1 MLVPTLH
8 GRRARCNGAALLTP
22 RFEGCYQSLGELRPA
37 LRPFRAALAPPSSGP
52 HRRGRFGPSWEK
64 RMRTKIIAG
73 NLLTILV
80 VGLAAYAMVKTNV
93 ESAFAAEVDDRIT
106 NDFQLL
112 SQSIA
117 LNGRELLGLV
127 ESQAGGRPLQDVFGA
142 LDEGGRRQRAFEASQ
157 RVSTWLGDPARG
169 RGGRPDITAV
179 VDDAGRVVARDSD
192 VNAMFGVDLGAQIP
206 AIGEALRGNA
216 SVAVWESSQDNK
228 ALQVAVAPIR
238 GDAGRILGALVVGY
252 DLSNGLAA
260 GEGAVLSRDVAF
272 VWGDRVYSSSLDGG
286 SPAELQTY
294 LFSGGSA
301 ATTAARDQGTVS
313 APFLVTLEGQDH
325 TAVIGPLPSSTAHV
339 AMVVLGNRS
348 AQIAK
353 ASSVSFI
360 LLLTAIGALVI
371 AAYGFFM
378 GSSILAPIAQ
388 IEEGVL
394 QVMNGRTDYRLDI
407 QSQDFGGLA
416 YRINQLLNVLTKT
429 EEVDESGS
437 VAGGGGGWDQ
447 SKDASSVVEA
457 PGLAPASAA
466 SAAGGGEEAEA
477 DPEVAARLAAEP
489 EDAYYARVYNEY
501 VAAKQAVGEN
511 VSNIPQDKFVQRL
524 RANEQSLLKK
534 HGCRMVRFQVQT
546 RGTQVNLK
554 PVIIR

>member
-1 MLVPTLH
+1 
-8 GRRARCNGAALLTP
+8 
-22 RFEGCYQSLGELRPA
+22 
-37 LRPFRAALAPPSSGP
+37 
-52 HRRGRFGPSWEK
+52 
-64 RMRTKIIAG
+64 
-73 NLLTILV
+73 
-80 VGLAAYAMVKTNV
+80 
-93 ESAFAAEVDDRIT
+93 
-106 NDFQLL
+106 
-112 SQSIA
+112 
-117 LNGRELLGLV
+117 
-127 ESQAGGRPLQDVFGA
+127 
-142 LDEGGRRQRAFEASQ
+142 
-157 RVSTWLGDPARG
+157 
-169 RGGRPDITAV
+169 
-179 VDDAGRVVARDSD
+179 VVARDSD

-206 AIGEALRGNA
+206 AIGEALQGNA

-260 GEGAVLSRDVAF
+260 GEGTVLSREVAF

-313 APFLVTLEGQDH
+313 APFFVTLEGDEH
-325 TAVIGPLPSSTAHV
+325 AAVIGPLPSSTAHV

-348 AQIAK
+348 AQIGK

-437 VAGGGGGWDQ
+437 VAGGGGGGGWDQ
-447 SKDASSVVEA
+447 SKDASSVVESPA
-457 PGLAPASAA
+457 SAPASSAA
-466 SAAGGGEEAEA
+466 SGGGEEAEA

-501 VAAKQAVGEN
+501 VAAKQGVGEN

>member
-1 MLVPTLH
+1 
-8 GRRARCNGAALLTP
+8 
-22 RFEGCYQSLGELRPA
+22 
-37 LRPFRAALAPPSSGP
+37 
-52 HRRGRFGPSWEK
+52 
-64 RMRTKIIAG
+64 
-73 NLLTILV
+73 
-80 VGLAAYAMVKTNV
+80 
-93 ESAFAAEVDDRIT
+93 
-106 NDFQLL
+106 
-112 SQSIA
+112 
-117 LNGRELLGLV
+117 
-127 ESQAGGRPLQDVFGA
+127 
-142 LDEGGRRQRAFEASQ
+142 
-157 RVSTWLGDPARG
+157 
-169 RGGRPDITAV
+169 

-206 AIGEALRGNA
+206 AIGEALQGNA

-260 GEGAVLSRDVAF
+260 GEGTVLSREVAF

-313 APFLVTLEGQDH
+313 APFFVTLEGDEH
-325 TAVIGPLPSSTAHV
+325 AAVIGPLPSSTAHV

-348 AQIAK
+348 AQIGK

-437 VAGGGGGWDQ
+437 VAGGGGGGGWDQ
-447 SKDASSVVEA
+447 SKDASSVVESPA
-457 PGLAPASAA
+457 SAPASSAA
-466 SAAGGGEEAEA
+466 SGGGEEAEA

-501 VAAKQAVGEN
+501 VAAKQGVGEN

>member
-1 MLVPTLH
+1 
-8 GRRARCNGAALLTP
+8 
-22 RFEGCYQSLGELRPA
+22 
-37 LRPFRAALAPPSSGP
+37 
-52 HRRGRFGPSWEK
+52 
-64 RMRTKIIAG
+64 MRTKIIAG
-73 NLLTILV
+73 NLLTLLV

-93 ESAFAAEVDDRIT
+93 ESAFAAEVDTRIT
-106 NDFQLL
+106 TDYQLL
-112 SQSIA
+112 SRSIA
-117 LNGRELLGLV
+117 LYGRELVALV
-127 ESQAGGRPLQDVFGA
+127 EQQASTRGIQDVFGA
-142 LDEGGRRQRAFEASQ
+142 MDEHGRRQRGFEASQ

-169 RGGRPDITAV
+169 HRGRPDITAV
-179 VDDAGRVVARDSD
+179 VDDTGRVVARDSD

-206 AIGEALRGNA
+206 AIGEALHGNA
-216 SVAVWESSQDNK
+216 SVAVWESTQDNK

-238 GDAGRILGALVVGY
+238 SEEGRILGALVVGY
-252 DLSNGLAA
+252 DLSNGLATS
-260 GEGAVLSRDVAF
+260 EGDLIGRDVAF
-272 VWGDRVYSSSLDGG
+272 VWGDRVYSSSLDG
-286 SPAELQTY
+286 SRPTELAAD
-294 LFSGGSA
+294 LFGTSNA
-301 ATTAARDQGTVS
+301 ATVAARDGSIVS
-313 APFLVTLEGQDH
+313 APFSLTLEGEDH
-325 TAVIGPLPSSTAHV
+325 IAVVGPLPSSSAHV

-360 LLLTAIGALVI
+360 LLLTGIGALIV

-416 YRINQLLNVLTKT
+416 YRINQLLNVLTRT
-429 EEVDESGS
+429 EEVDESGA
-437 VAGGGGGWDQ
+437 VAGGGSGWSDQ
-447 SKDASSVVEA
+447 SRDASTVADPNAS
-457 PGLAPASAA
+457 SAA
-466 SAAGGGEEAEA
+466 AGAPSDEAEA

-489 EDAYYARVYNEY
+489 EDAYYTRVYTEY
-501 VAAKQAVGEN
+501 VTAKQAVGEN

-524 RANEQSLLKK
+524 KANEQGLLKK
-534 HGCRMVRFQVQT
+534 HGCRLVRFQVQT

>member
-1 MLVPTLH
+1 
-8 GRRARCNGAALLTP
+8 
-22 RFEGCYQSLGELRPA
+22 
-37 LRPFRAALAPPSSGP
+37 
-52 HRRGRFGPSWEK
+52 
-64 RMRTKIIAG
+64 MRTKIIAG

-80 VGLAAYAMVKTNV
+80 VGLAAYAMVKTSV
-93 ESAFAAEVDDRIT
+93 ESAFAAEVDERIT
-106 NDFQLL
+106 SDYQLL

-179 VDDAGRVVARDSD
+179 VDDGGRVVARDSD
-192 VNAMFGVDLGAQIP
+192 VNAMFGADLGAQIP
-206 AIGEALRGNA
+206 AIGEALHGNA
-216 SVAVWESSQDNK
+216 SVAVWESTQDNK

-252 DLSNGLAA
+252 DLSNGLAS
-260 GEGAVLSRDVAF
+260 GEGDVLSRDVAF
-272 VWGDRVYSSSLDGG
+272 VWGDRVYSSSLDG
-286 SPAELQTY
+286 SRPAELQTF
-294 LFSGGSA
+294 LFGAGSA
-301 ATTAARDQGTVS
+301 ATTAARDQATVS
-313 APFLVTLEGQDH
+313 APFLVTLEGEEH
-325 TAVIGPLPSSTAHV
+325 AAVIGPLPSSTARV
-339 AMVVLGNRS
+339 AMLVLGNRS

-353 ASSVSFI
+353 ASSVNFI

-447 SKDASSVVEA
+447 SRDAATVAEPAS
-457 PGLAPASAA
+457 PASAA
-466 SAAGGGEEAEA
+466 SSVGGGEEAEA

-489 EDAYYARVYNEY
+489 EDSYYARVYNEY

>member
-1 MLVPTLH
+1 VL
-8 GRRARCNGAALLTP
+8 
-22 RFEGCYQSLGELRPA
+22 
-37 LRPFRAALAPPSSGP
+37 FR
-52 HRRGRFGPSWEK
+52 
-64 RMRTKIIAG
+64 
-73 NLLTILV
+73 
-80 VGLAAYAMVKTNV
+80 
-93 ESAFAAEVDDRIT
+93 
-106 NDFQLL
+106 
-112 SQSIA
+112 
-117 LNGRELLGLV
+117 
-127 ESQAGGRPLQDVFGA
+127 
-142 LDEGGRRQRAFEASQ
+142 
-157 RVSTWLGDPARG
+157 
-169 RGGRPDITAV
+169 
-179 VDDAGRVVARDSD
+179 
-192 VNAMFGVDLGAQIP
+192 
-206 AIGEALRGNA
+206 
-216 SVAVWESSQDNK
+216 
-228 ALQVAVAPIR
+228 
-238 GDAGRILGALVVGY
+238 
-252 DLSNGLAA
+252 
-260 GEGAVLSRDVAF
+260 
-272 VWGDRVYSSSLDGG
+272 

-294 LFSGGSA
+294 LFSGGSV
-301 ATTAARDQGTVS
+301 ATTAARDQGAVS

-394 QVMNGRTDYRLDI
+394 QVMNGRTDYRRDI

-447 SKDASSVVEA
+447 SKDASSVVESPPA
-457 PGLAPASAA
+457 AASSASA
-466 SAAGGGEEAEA
+466 GGEETEA

>member
-1 MLVPTLH
+1 
-8 GRRARCNGAALLTP
+8 
-22 RFEGCYQSLGELRPA
+22 
-37 LRPFRAALAPPSSGP
+37 
-52 HRRGRFGPSWEK
+52 
-64 RMRTKIIAG
+64 MRTKIIAG
-73 NLLTILV
+73 NLLTLLV

-93 ESAFAAEVDDRIT
+93 ETAFASEVDTRIT
-106 NDFQLL
+106 TDYQLL
-112 SQSIA
+112 SRSIA
-117 LNGRELLGLV
+117 LYGRELVALV
-127 ESQAGGRPLQDVFGA
+127 EQQAATRGVQDVFGA
-142 LDEGGRRQRAFEASQ
+142 LDEHGRRQRAFEASQ
-157 RVSTWLGDPARG
+157 RASTWLGDPARG
-169 RGGRPDITAV
+169 RRGRPDITAV
-179 VDDAGRVVARDSD
+179 IDDTGRVVGRDSD

-206 AIGEALRGNA
+206 AIGEALRGNS
-216 SVAVWESSQDNK
+216 SVAVWESTQDNK

-238 GDAGRILGALVVGY
+238 SDEGRIIGALVVGY

-260 GEGAVLSRDVAF
+260 SEGELIGRDVAF

-286 SPAELQTY
+286 RPADLATN
-294 LFSGGSA
+294 LFGASTA

-313 APFLVTLEGQDH
+313 APFTLTLESDEH
-325 TAVIGPLPSSTAHV
+325 VAVIGPLPSSTAHV

-348 AQIAK
+348 AQLAK
-353 ASSVSFI
+353 ASSVNFI
-360 LLLTAIGALVI
+360 LLLTAVGALII

-416 YRINQLLNVLTKT
+416 YRINQLLNVLTRT

-437 VAGGGGGWDQ
+437 VAGGGSGWD
-447 SKDASSVVEA
+447 SNRDASSVIDPNA
-457 PGLAPASAA
+457 IAA
-466 SAAGGGEEAEA
+466 AGAAAGGASMAGAPDEAEA

-501 VAAKQAVGEN
+501 VAGKQAVGEN
-511 VSNIPQDKFVQRL
+511 VSNITQDKFVQRL
-524 RANEQSLLKK
+524 KANEQSLMKK

>member
-1 MLVPTLH
+1 
-8 GRRARCNGAALLTP
+8 
-22 RFEGCYQSLGELRPA
+22 
-37 LRPFRAALAPPSSGP
+37 
-52 HRRGRFGPSWEK
+52 
-64 RMRTKIIAG
+64 MRTKIIAG
-73 NLLTILV
+73 NLLTILA
-80 VGLAAYAMVKTNV
+80 VGLGAYGMVKTNV
-93 ESAFAAEVDDRIT
+93 EGAFAAEVDTRIT
-106 NDFQLL
+106 TDYQLL
-112 SQSIA
+112 SRSIA

-127 ESQAGGRPLQDVFGA
+127 EQQAGTRPIQDVFGA
-142 LDEGGRRQRAFEASQ
+142 LDEASRRQRAFEGSQ
-157 RVSTWLGDPARG
+157 HVSTWLGDPARG
-169 RGGRPDITAV
+169 RRGRPDITTI
-179 VDDAGRVVARDSD
+179 VDDTGHVVARDSD

-206 AIGEALRGNA
+206 AIGAALHGNA
-216 SVAVWESSQDNK
+216 DVAVWESTQDNK

-238 GDAGRILGALVVGY
+238 SEEGRILGALVVGY
-252 DLSNGLAA
+252 DLSNGLADSE
-260 GEGAVLSRDVAF
+260 GELVGRDVAF
-272 VWGDRVYSSSLDGG
+272 VWGERVYSSSLDG
-286 SPAELQTY
+286 SRPAELTTY
-294 LFSGGSA
+294 LFGAG
-301 ATTAARDQGTVS
+301 ATVTAAARDQATVS
-313 APFLVTLEGQDH
+313 APFVVALEGDEIVG
-325 TAVIGPLPSSTAHV
+325 VIGPLPSSTAHV

-348 AQIAK
+348 AQVAK
-353 ASSVSFI
+353 ASSVNFI

-429 EEVDESGS
+429 EEVDESGA
-437 VAGGGGGWDQ
+437 VASGGGGGWSDQ
-447 SKDASSVVEA
+447 GRDASTVVS
-457 PGLAPASAA
+457 PDGGGPAA
-466 SAAGGGEEAEA
+466 SAGGPEEAEA
-477 DPEVAARLAAEP
+477 DPELAARLAAEP
-489 EDAYYARVYNEY
+489 EDSYYARVYSEY

-524 RANEQSLLKK
+524 RANEQSLQKK